1 MERLKKMVPT
11 TTECRD
17 VDARAATRSS
27 IYLAA
32 ALYCDGASTS
42 VRIRNISAT
51 GALVEGA
58 AIPGS
63 GALVQLVRGGLIVHA
78 LVAWSADG
86 RCGLKFSGSIDPQAW
101 RAAPTNSEQQRV
113 DGVVRLVKA
122 GAVPLPVPAQPSET
136 DLGQGLSEDLRSV
149 SELLNRLG
157 EVLAGDDDV
166 VTRHGSSLQH
176 LDIAVQ
182 VIGAVNAIICGK
194 DSDWTKLV
202 ALRRSTEQALRGDA

>member
-1 MERLKKMVPT
+1 MMPT
-11 TTECRD
+11 PTECRD
-17 VDARAATRSS
+17 VDARAAARSS

-32 ALYCDGASTS
+32 ALYCDGASSS

-86 RCGLKFSGSIDPQAW
+86 RCGLKFSGSVDPQAW
-101 RAAPTNSEQQRV
+101 RAAPTNTEQQRV
-113 DGVVRLVKA
+113 DQVVRLVKA
-122 GAVPLPVPAQPSET
+122 GAVPLPVPPLAQPSESS
-136 DLGQGLSEDLRSV
+136 DFGQDLSEDLRSV

-157 EVLAGDDDV
+157 EVLAGDIDV
-166 VTRHGSSLQH
+166 VTRHGTSLQH
-176 LDIAVQ
+176 LDIALQ
-182 VIGAVNAIICGK
+182 VIGAVNAIIGGK
-194 DSDWTKLV
+194 DSDSTKLV
-202 ALRRSTEQALRGDA
+202 ALRRSTEQALRGEV